1 MAYAIV
7 RTDLM
12 SGTTQPADLV
22 SLRYQISNVDAP
34 IENGNIVKVGK
45 LLDGERNIFVATA
58 PEKDTDLNDLAL
70 VASPEVLADERKKGL
85 GEFRNE
91 AGDNSRGYLLRS
103 KNIFS
108 VTKEAV
114 TGVPAKDAYVE
125 LAAGKT
131 TLAVVS
137 APTASTTTV
146 GKIIDI
152 EGDFIVIQIK

>member
-22 SLRYQISNVDAP
+22 SVRYQSSDVDAP

-45 LLDGERNIFVATA
+45 LLAGERNIFVATA
-58 PEKDTDLNDLAL
+58 PEKDTSLTDLAL
-70 VASPEVLADERKKGL
+70 IATPEVLNDERKRGL

-91 AGDNSRGYLLRS
+91 AGENSRGYFLRS

-108 VTKEAV
+108 VTKEAL
-114 TGVPAKDAYVE
+114 TGIPAKDSLVE
-125 LAAGKT
+125 LEAGKT
-131 TLAVVS
+131 KLKVVT
-137 APTASTTTV
+137 AATASTTTV
-146 GKIIDI
+146 GTIIDI
-152 EGDFIVIQIK
+152 EGDYIVIQLK